1 MAALLLK
8 SSRTDQRCAVEIVDS
23 LGLEVL
29 PHPPYSP
36 DLAPSDYRLFGL
48 MKKCWVNRNL
58 PQIWMGHGPFISG
71 LHSCRLRFLHRAF
84 TNLLKDVKMGQMFK
98 KNLEDMLKNESTM
111 PTEFTFE
118 FLNR

>member
-8 SSRTDQRCAVEIVDS
+8 SSRMDQRSAVEIVDS

-48 MKKCWVNRNL
+48 MKKMLGEQKFASDMDGPWAFHQWLAQL
-58 PQIWMGHGPFISG
+58 PTF
-71 LHSCRLRFLHRAF
+71 FLHRAF
-84 TNLLKDVKMGQMFK
+84 TNLLKDGTNV
-98 KNLEDMLKNESTM
+98 
-111 PTEFTFE
+111 
-118 FLNR
+118 

>member
-8 SSRTDQRCAVEIVDS
+8 SSRIDQRSAVEIVDS

-48 MKKCWVNRNL
+48 MKK
-58 PQIWMGHGPFISG
+58 
-71 LHSCRLRFLHRAF
+71 
-84 TNLLKDVKMGQMFK
+84 
-98 KNLEDMLKNESTM
+98 MLG
-111 PTEFTFE
+111 
-118 FLNR
+118 